1 MYTHIVLCVKHLT
14 SWFPLQ
20 IRPIDKKQQYQI
32 QKLVQAGENAAK
44 SDIQSKEPD
53 ASNKSEDA
61 SKYRP
66 NPDMLVS
73 KVDLTLQVSQ
83 CICDIMNGV

>member
-1 MYTHIVLCVKHLT
+1 MT

-32 QKLVQAGENAAK
+32 QKLVQASENATK
-44 SDIQSKEPD
+44 NDILNKELL

-73 KVDLTLQVSQ
+73 KLDLTSQVSE
-83 CICDIMNGV
+83 CICDNINKYCKIWCTAGW

>member
-1 MYTHIVLCVKHLT
+1 MTL
-14 SWFPLQ
+14 WFPLQ

-32 QKLVQAGENAAK
+32 QKLMQASENAIR
-44 SDIQSKEPD
+44 SDILNKEPV
-53 ASNKSEDA
+53 ASNKSEDV

-73 KVDLTLQVSQ
+73 KVDLTLQVSV
-83 CICDIMNGV
+83 CDNVV

>member
-1 MYTHIVLCVKHLT
+1 M
-14 SWFPLQ
+14 
-20 IRPIDKKQQYQI
+20 
-32 QKLVQAGENAAK
+32 QASENAIR
-44 SDIQSKEPD
+44 SDILNKEPV

-73 KVDLTLQVSQ
+73 KVDLTLQVSV
-83 CICDIMNGV
+83 CDNVV